1 MKKILSLLLCAL
13 LLCAL
18 GGCGRGEVEDKY
30 VKIGLFEPITGDNA
44 LYGNYERLGVEYAR
58 TVRPSAIINGEAH
71 TVQLLVKD
79 NQSSVVESVYV
90 ARELAAEN
98 VAVALGCYD
107 STCCNVAASN
117 FEDANISVIGITAT
131 DPNVTSNHPNYYRV
145 CYLDEWQGRALAQYA
160 WEYGA
165 RNAYCLAQKDRD
177 YDKLLCQAF
186 IDEFKALGGSV
197 ITSVTEVEYNVYT
210 TNLTNFA
217 DYIFG
222 CTNSNAD
229 ILFAP
234 IPYKKGAQLIQECA
248 AANVKFSILGDD
260 SWDVDEIGAAPLETY
275 MYVSCATPFA
285 ADRNEECAAFVQ
297 GFQDWLKADPRRL
310 EANGGTDAVN
320 SASALAYDA
329 YMVAVSAIELAS
341 STDPA
346 EVSKAI
352 GNVSYDGVTGHIA
365 FDQLGD
371 VAKTE
376 MYIKNADTFYGN
388 LRFEKTQLFR
398 QVAQP
403 VTEEGQK

>member
-1 MKKILSLLLCAL
+1 MKKLFAL
-13 LLCAL
+13 LLCLAMLAAL
-18 GGCGRGEVEDKY
+18 AGCGRGEVEDKY
-30 VKIGLFEPITGDNA
+30 VKIGLFEPVTGEDA

-71 TVQLLVKD
+71 TVQLIVKD

-90 ARELAAEN
+90 ARELVEEN
-98 VAVALGCYD
+98 VAIALGSYD

-117 FEDANISVIGITAT
+117 FEDADISVIGITCT

-145 CYLDEWQGRALAQYA
+145 CYLDQWQGRMLAQYA

-165 RNAYCLAQKDRD
+165 RNAYCLAQADRD
-177 YDKLLCQAF
+177 YDKLLCEAF
-186 IDEFKALGGSV
+186 IDEFKLLGGKV
-197 ITSVTEVEYNVYT
+197 ITSVTEVEYNTYT
-210 TNLTNFA
+210 TNLNNFA
-217 DYIFG
+217 DFIFG
-222 CTNSNAD
+222 CTNNNAD
-229 ILFAP
+229 LLFAP
-234 IPYKKGAQLIQECA
+234 IPPHKGVQLIQECA

-260 SWDVDEIGAAPLETY
+260 TWDTAEIGAAPLQSY

-285 ADRNEECAAFVQ
+285 ADRSEECAAFVQ

-310 EANGGTDAVN
+310 EANGGTDQVN
-320 SASALAYDA
+320 VATALAYDA

-346 EVSKAI
+346 EVSKVM
-352 GNVSYDGVTGHIA
+352 GDVSYDGLTGHIA
-365 FDQLGD
+365 FDGVGD

-376 MYIKNADTFYGN
+376 LYMKNADTYYGE
-388 LRFEKTQLFR
+388 LRYEKTQLFR

-403 VTEEGQK
+403 VTEGGQQ

>member
-1 MKKILSLLLCAL
+1 MKKVLSLLLCAA

-18 GGCGRGEVEDKY
+18 GGCGRGEVEDKF
-30 VKIGLFEPITGDNA
+30 VKIGLFEPITGEDA

-71 TVQLLVKD
+71 TVQLIVKD

-107 STCCNVAASN
+107 STSCNVAASN
-117 FEDANISVIGITAT
+117 FEDAGISVIGITCT

-145 CYLDEWQGRALAQYA
+145 CYLDQWQGKMLAQYA

-165 RNAYCLAQKDRD
+165 RNAYCLAQADRD

-186 IDEFKALGGSV
+186 IDEFKALGGKV
-197 ITSVTEVEYNVYT
+197 ITSVTEVEYNIYT
-210 TNLTNFA
+210 TNLNNFA
-217 DYIFG
+217 DYILG

-234 IPYKKGAQLIQECA
+234 IPVHKGVQLIQECA

-260 SWDVDEIGAAPLETY
+260 TWDTADIGAAPLETY

-285 ADRNEECAAFVQ
+285 VDRSEDCAAFVQ

-341 STDPA
+341 STDPN
-346 EVSKAI
+346 EVSKVI

-365 FDQLGD
+365 FDQYGD

-376 MYIKNADTFYGN
+376 LYMKNADTFYGN

-398 QVAQP
+398 QTAQP
-403 VTEEGQK
+403 VTTEGQN

>member
-1 MKKILSLLLCAL
+1 MKKVLALFLCAVI
-13 LLCAL
+13 LCTL
-18 GGCGRGEVEDKY
+18 GACGRGEVEDKY
-30 VKIGLFEPITGDNA
+30 VKIGLFEPITGEDA
-44 LYGNYERLGVEYAR
+44 LYGNYARLGVEYSR
-58 TVRPSAIINGEAH
+58 PVRPTAIINGEAH

-90 ARELAAEN
+90 ARELVEEN
-98 VAVALGCYD
+98 VAIALGSYG
-107 STCCNVAASN
+107 STNCNVAASN
-117 FEDANISVIGITAT
+117 FEEAGISVIGITCT

-145 CYLDEWQGRALAQYA
+145 CYLDEWQGKMLAQYA

-165 RNAYCLAQKDRD
+165 RNAYCLAQADRD
-177 YDKLLCQAF
+177 YDKILCQAF
-186 IDEFKALGGSV
+186 IDEFKALGGKV
-197 ITSVTEVEYNVYT
+197 ITSVTEVEFNIYT
-210 TNLTNFA
+210 TNLNNFA
-217 DYIFG
+217 DYIMG

-234 IPYKKGAQLIQECA
+234 IPPHKGAQLIQECA

-260 SWDVDEIGAAPLETY
+260 TWDVDQIGAAPLETY

-285 ADRNEECAAFVQ
+285 ADRSEDCAAFVQ

-365 FDQLGD
+365 FDQIGD

-376 MYIKNADTFYGN
+376 LYIKNADTFYGN